1 MSSSDSL
8 VSQPVAQSAERAR
21 WKHLWV
27 ILAVFLLLAAIYLP
41 FVVSYQFLWD
51 DYPIVNIARQE
62 SPQTMVTSLRYVSTF
77 GVLYWRPLAKATVA
91 LNYSV
96 SRAGPT
102 AYALTDF
109 ALHLAVVALVYM
121 LMWRVSRHHIL
132 SGFAAVLFGV
142 HQAAASPALWLG
154 ARQETLPTLWT
165 LLAVI
170 SFLSYL
176 KAAGRKGSAA
186 WGILTLL
193 CQAAA
198 LASKESAVILP
209 GILAAAILLHR
220 KDDQPRRPMLV
231 KAGGLIAC
239 SVGIVVLW
247 WLFRSALGPSSVKLP
262 ILEVGLVNGLA
273 EAGRH
278 ALTHLAALFSP
289 VDMSAWILMTR
300 ELSGYSVVMGIVG
313 LFLSVSLFVALARWQ
328 QRRVPSLFPVWG
340 VRLAFFA
347 IAWLAVTLLPD
358 VFLGVPGKWRAYT
371 PLVGA
376 VILTTVFLV
385 ALTGLVS
392 TYVSSR
398 PARYLL
404 ATLIGVFLLSHVVQ
418 NIRSNALLIRE
429 GAEWNTTVEKVV
441 SDMNAERVRTGGRPV
456 DLLIRTPAEGLLP
469 LFANHLQQAVELR
482 TGLLPSSVQVVLGG
496 QCPGKPDTSC
506 VDISGIV
513 EKSLQH
519 VRGL

>member
-1 MSSSDSL
+1 MIPSDSV
-8 VSQPVAQSAERAR
+8 VSRPVVQSAEGAR
-21 WKHLWV
+21 WKHLRV
-27 ILAVFLLLAAIYLP
+27 LLSVFLLLAVLYLP
-41 FVVSYQFLWD
+41 FVFSYRFLWD

-62 SPQTMVTSLRYVSTF
+62 PPQTMVTSLRYVSTF

-96 SRAGPT
+96 SGAAPT

-193 CQAAA
+193 SQVAA
-198 LASKESAVILP
+198 LASKESAVVLP
-209 GILAAAILLHR
+209 GLLAAAVLLHPDGR
-220 KDDQPRRPMLV
+220 PRRPILV

-239 SVGIVVLW
+239 SAGIVALW
-247 WLFRSALGPSSVKLP
+247 WLFRSALGPSSVKFP

-289 VDMSAWILMTR
+289 VDMSTWTLMFR
-300 ELSGYSVVMGIVG
+300 ELSGYSVVMGTVALFLIVG
-313 LFLSVSLFVALARWQ
+313 LFVALARWQ
-328 QRRVPSLFPVWG
+328 QSRVPSLFPAWG

-358 VFLGVPGKWRAYT
+358 VFLGAPGKWRAYT

-376 VILTTVFLV
+376 VILTAVFLV
-385 ALTGLVS
+385 ALTGLVF
-392 TYVSSR
+392 TRVSSR

-404 ATLIGVFLLSHVVQ
+404 VALIGVFLLSHVVQ
-418 NIRSNALLIRE
+418 NVRSNALLVRE
-429 GAEWNTTVEKVV
+429 GAEWNTTVDKVV
-441 SDMNAERVRTGGRPV
+441 LGLNSERVRTAGRPV
-456 DLLIRTPAEGLLP
+456 DLLIRGSSEGLLP

-482 TGLLPSSVQVVLGG
+482 TGLLPPSVQIVVGG
-496 QCPGKPDTSC
+496 RCPGRPDTSC

-513 EKSLQH
+513 EESLQR